1 MRVDQRNQ
9 VEQVKLTQSGKMIHP
24 NNQEMP
30 TKLQRE
36 EYIMQ
41 IGQELLLFN

>member
-1 MRVDQRNQ
+1 MRVVQRNQ
-9 VEQVKLTQSGKMIHP
+9 VEQVKLTQYGKMIHP

-36 EYIMQ
+36 EYIMR
-41 IGQELLLFN
+41 IGQEL